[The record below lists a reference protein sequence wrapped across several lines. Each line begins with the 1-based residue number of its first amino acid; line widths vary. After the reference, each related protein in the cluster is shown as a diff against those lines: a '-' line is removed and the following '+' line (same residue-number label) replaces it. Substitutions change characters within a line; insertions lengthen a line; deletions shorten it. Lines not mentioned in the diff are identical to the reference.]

1 MKIIPIKVEDGIL
14 KVPDN
19 FVMSPE
25 SQLSILL
32 IQKGE
37 VETSVLEGNNSFSF
51 LYDEP
56 DLYSDIDIVADRKN
70 EKYSE

>member
-37 VETSVLEGNNSFSF
+37 VDTSLLDGNNSFSF

>member
-37 VETSVLEGNNSFSF
+37 VDTSLLDGNNSFSF

-56 DLYSDIDIVADRKN
+56 DLYSDIDIVADRRN
-70 EKYSE
+70 EK

>member
-19 FVMSPE
+19 FVISPE

-32 IQKGE
+32 FQKGE
-37 VETSVLEGNNSFSF
+37 IDTSFLDGNNSFSF

-56 DLYSDIDIVADRKN
+56 DLYSDADIIAERKN
-70 EKYSE
+70 EKFPE

>member
-37 VETSVLEGNNSFSF
+37 VDTSFLEGNNSFSF

-56 DLYSDIDIVADRKN
+56 DLYSDADIVADRKN

>member
-32 IQKGE
+32 IQKSE
-37 VETSVLEGNNSFSF
+37 VDTSLLEGNNSFSF

>member
-37 VETSVLEGNNSFSF
+37 VDTSLLEGNNSFSF

-56 DLYSDIDIVADRKN
+56 DLYSDIDIVADRRN
-70 EKYSE
+70 EK

>member
-37 VETSVLEGNNSFSF
+37 VDTSLLAENNSFSF

-56 DLYSDIDIVADRKN
+56 DLYSDADIVADRKN
-70 EKYSE
+70 EEYSE

>member
-37 VETSVLEGNNSFSF
+37 VDTSLLEGNNSFSF

>member
-37 VETSVLEGNNSFSF
+37 VDTSLLECNNSFSF

>member
-19 FVMSPE
+19 FVMSAE

-37 VETSVLEGNNSFSF
+37 VDTSLLEGNNSFSF

>member
-19 FVMSPE
+19 FVMSSE
-25 SQLSILL
+25 GQLSILL

-37 VETSVLEGNNSFSF
+37 VDTSLLEGNNSFSF

-56 DLYSDIDIVADRKN
+56 DLYSDADIVADRKN

>member
-19 FVMSPE
+19 FVMSDE
-25 SQLSILL
+25 NQLSILL
-32 IQKGE
+32 TRKGE
-37 VETSVLEGNNSFSF
+37 VDTSFIDGNNSFSF

-56 DLYSDIDIVADRKN
+56 DLYSDTDIVSDRKN
-70 EKYSE
+70 EKFLK

>member
-37 VETSVLEGNNSFSF
+37 VNTSLLEGNNSFSF

-56 DLYSDIDIVADRKN
+56 DLYSDADIVADRKN
-70 EKYSE
+70 EEYSE

>member
-14 KVPDN
+14 KIPDN

-37 VETSVLEGNNSFSF
+37 VDTSLLEGNDSFSF

-70 EKYSE
+70 EKY

>member
-37 VETSVLEGNNSFSF
+37 VDTSLLEGNNSFSF

-70 EKYSE
+70 EKYSD

>member
-37 VETSVLEGNNSFSF
+37 VDSSLLEGNNSFSF